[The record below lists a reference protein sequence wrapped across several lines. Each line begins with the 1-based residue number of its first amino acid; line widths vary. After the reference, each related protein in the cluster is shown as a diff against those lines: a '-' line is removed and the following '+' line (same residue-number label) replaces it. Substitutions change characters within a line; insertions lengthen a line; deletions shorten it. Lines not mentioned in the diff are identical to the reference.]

1 MLGAILGGAAGALG
15 GLFGGLS
22 RNKQIDEQQKALE
35 KSKKENQDWYN
46 RRYNEDSTQRAD
58 AQRILSI
65 TEEAIKRRNRG
76 AAGRAAVM
84 GGTEESVA
92 ATKEANAKAMADAA
106 GQIAA
111 QGEARKERVEQQYL
125 GRKQNLEDQMNG
137 LESQKQNGFDFVSN
151 MLGGASDGVSSFAS
165 LGGLF
170 AKKDKDN
177 NNNKQE

>member
-1 MLGAILGGAAGALG
+1 MIGLIAGAAAGALG

-22 RNKQIDEQQKALE
+22 RNKQIETQQKAIE
-35 KSKKENQDWYN
+35 KSKQENQDWYN

-84 GGTEESVA
+84 GGTDNAVA
-92 ATKEANAKAMADAA
+92 ATKEANANAMANAA
-106 GQIAA
+106 GQISS

-125 GRKQNLEDQMNG
+125 NRKQNLDDQYNG
-137 LESQKQNGFDFVSN
+137 LEAQRKNGFDFVSDV
-151 MLGGASDGVSSFAS
+151 LGGASGGLSSLAS

-170 AKKDKDN
+170 GGKKDQKG
-177 NNNKQE
+177 E